1 MTGQHQCSTDQRSK
15 SVLNPMQDALANTIA
30 AASKLSG
37 VAAGTVFMN
46 AGVEERVLR
55 PMTALEDYGGVRSAA

>member
-1 MTGQHQCSTDQRSK
+1 
-15 SVLNPMQDALANTIA
+15 MQDALANTIA